1 MGTARQ
7 RVTGLPRA
15 QWWWVWEG
23 LQCQHSSSDAGW
35 VIPSVTVVPL
45 LFTGVLLGLR
55 CTFPS
60 LYR

>member
-1 MGTARQ
+1 MTELQ
-7 RVTGLPRA
+7 RS
-15 QWWWVWEG
+15 QWWQVLGE
-23 LQCQHSSSDAGW
+23 LQSQPSSSDAGW
-35 VIPSVTVVPL
+35 IIPSVTVVPL